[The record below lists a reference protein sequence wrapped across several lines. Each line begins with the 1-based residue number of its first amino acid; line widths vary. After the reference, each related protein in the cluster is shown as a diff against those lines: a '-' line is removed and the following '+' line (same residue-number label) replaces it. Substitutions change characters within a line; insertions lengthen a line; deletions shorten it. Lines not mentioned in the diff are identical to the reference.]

1 MKNILIILLILPAF
15 LFSQN
20 EVSLPLSKIVEINQ
34 VVRNCLDDYEQQSKV
49 SNRNED
55 EFFMLFTDNEQMI
68 DDVVPSVNYGKKIN
82 SLDWVDLMKGVK
94 IYNFDADILEFE
106 SYNPYSLD
114 SGYVIAKV
122 KKTVKTA
129 IWSDKVKPNFNIVI
143 GEGDNKISQRV
154 NYKTEEVFRFKL
166 TYSLKSLD
174 FIYCT
179 INSIDKVNDLSSISV
194 YVPYVKP
201 PLFGVKRLIKSVL
214 ADSPLQSSTKKSNSF
229 SGDYIKY
236 FIGDQNVIE
245 EDYKL
250 DGYRKP
256 KINIIDNSAIA
267 DFIYTEKLQVN
278 LMYSLLI
285 SNKTSVFDVG
295 AGIQPN
301 LIEHKENLNI
311 AGFFDF
317 YKMDNGLNFG
327 IKLQRLSSSTNI
339 QVDSYEFIS
348 QLENPIT
355 NSTNHYTRKNK
366 VTNFN
371 ENIDINQDLIM
382 PYLKYDLG
390 RLIND
395 KMPENNLTIFLGLIL
410 WTNNKVTSQRSGSAK
425 YSGIFD
431 VFDIEIDEPIDYEI
445 NGSQN
450 TLELGYKEWDINED
464 LISEKKIAISV
475 IELGIIYSPPI
486 PNFPIDVDLHVL
498 YKQNT
503 ESLFSNTKQQISADI
518 NEFNSFA
525 EFGEELSFK
534 NSLNVGL
541 SVGYKF

>member
-1 MKNILIILLILPAF
+1 MKNILIILLTLPTV

-20 EVSLPLSKIVEINQ
+20 KVNLSFSKILEIQ
-34 VVRNCLDDYEQQSKV
+34 QAVRNCLDDYEQQSKV
-49 SNRNED
+49 TNRNED
-55 EFFMLFTDNEQMI
+55 EFFMLFTDNEKMI
-68 DDVVPSVNYGKKIN
+68 DDVIPSVNYGKKIN

-129 IWSDKVKPNFNIVI
+129 IWSDKIKPNFNIVI
-143 GEGDNKISQRV
+143 REGKNKISQRV

-166 TYSLKSLD
+166 IYSLKSLD

-179 INSIDKVNDLSSISV
+179 INSIDKVNDLSSTNV

-201 PLFGVKRLIKSVL
+201 PLGGVKSLIKSVL
-214 ADSPLQSSTKKSNSF
+214 ADSLIILSKKSNSF

-236 FIGDQNVIE
+236 FIGDQNLIL

-250 DGYRKP
+250 DGYRLPNIK
-256 KINIIDNSAIA
+256 IIDNSAFA
-267 DFIYTEKLQVN
+267 DFIYTEKLEVN
-278 LMYSLLI
+278 IMYSFLL
-285 SNKTSVFDVG
+285 SDKSSTFEVG
-295 AGIQPN
+295 AGIQPD
-301 LIEHKENLNI
+301 LIEYKENSNI
-311 AGFFDF
+311 SLYSDL
-317 YKMDNGLNFG
+317 YKYNDKITLGLKF
-327 IKLQRLSSSTNI
+327 QRLSSSTNI
-339 QVDSYEFIS
+339 QVDTYEFIS
-348 QLENPIT
+348 QLANPIT
-355 NSTNHYTRKNK
+355 SSTNNYTRKNK

-371 ENIDINQDLIM
+371 ENIDINQDLVM
-382 PYLKYDLG
+382 LNGKYNYKDIVTLFVG
-390 RLIND
+390 IN
-395 KMPENNLTIFLGLIL
+395 L
-410 WTNNKVTSQRSGSAK
+410 WANNKVTSQRSGSAK

-450 TLELGYKEWDINED
+450 TLELGYKQWDVNEE
-464 LISEKKIAISV
+464 LISEQKIASV
-475 IELGIIYSPPI
+475 FEFGIIYSLPI
-486 PNFPIDVDLHVL
+486 PNSPIDVDLHGL
-498 YKQNT
+498 YKVNR
-503 ESLFSNTKQQISADI
+503 ESLFSNTKQQISANV

-534 NSLNVGL
+534 QRINVGL

>member
-1 MKNILIILLILPAF
+1 MKNILIILLTLPTV

-20 EVSLPLSKIVEINQ
+20 KVNLSLAKIVEIQ
-34 VVRNCLDDYEQQSKV
+34 QAVRNCLDDYEQQSKV

-55 EFFMLFTDNEQMI
+55 EFFMLFTDNEKMI
-68 DDVVPSVNYGKKIN
+68 DDVIPSVNYGKKIN
-82 SLDWVDLMKGVK
+82 SLDWVDLMMGVK

-129 IWSDKVKPNFNIVI
+129 IWSDKIKPNFNIVI

-166 TYSLKSLD
+166 IYSLKSLD

-201 PLFGVKRLIKSVL
+201 PLGGVKRLIKSVL
-214 ADSPLQSSTKKSNSF
+214 ADNLIILSKKSNSF
-229 SGDYIKY
+229 SGDNIKY
-236 FIGDQNVIE
+236 FIGDQNVSL

-250 DGYRKP
+250 NGYREP
-256 KINIIDNSAIA
+256 NINIIDNSAIA
-267 DFIYTEKLQVN
+267 DFIYTEKLEVN
-278 LMYSLLI
+278 GMYSFLLSDKSSI
-285 SNKTSVFDVG
+285 FEVG
-295 AGIQPN
+295 AGIKPDI
-301 LIEHKENLNI
+301 IEYKENSNI
-311 AGFFDF
+311 AGFFDL
-317 YKMDNGLNFG
+317 YKWDNGFSLG
-327 IKLQRLSSSTNI
+327 IKFQRLSSSTNI

-355 NSTNHYTRKNK
+355 SSTNNYTRKNK

-371 ENIDINQDLIM
+371 ENIDINQGLVM
-382 PYLKYDLG
+382 LNLKYNLNYQFTLFVG
-390 RLIND
+390 IN
-395 KMPENNLTIFLGLIL
+395 L
-410 WTNNKVTSQRSGSAK
+410 WANNKVTSQRSGSAK

-450 TLELGYKEWDINED
+450 TLELGYKQWEINED
-464 LISEKKIAISV
+464 LISEQNRV
-475 IELGIIYSPPI
+475 FEFGIIYSPPI
-486 PNFPIDVDLHVL
+486 PNSPFYFDVHFLGKV
-498 YKQNT
+498 NT
-503 ESLFSNTKQQISADI
+503 GSLFSNTKQQISANV

-534 NSLNVGL
+534 LRINVGL

>member
-1 MKNILIILLILPAF
+1 MKNILIILLTLPTV

-20 EVSLPLSKIVEINQ
+20 KVNLSLAKIVEIQ
-34 VVRNCLDDYEQQSKV
+34 QAVRNCLDDYEQQSKV

-55 EFFMLFTDNEQMI
+55 EFFMLFTDNEKMI
-68 DDVVPSVNYGKKIN
+68 DDVIPSVNYGKKIN

-129 IWSDKVKPNFNIVI
+129 IWSDKIKPNFNIVI

-166 TYSLKSLD
+166 IYSLKSLD

-179 INSIDKVNDLSSISV
+179 INSIDKINDLSSINV

-201 PLFGVKRLIKSVL
+201 PFLGKKRLIKSVL
-214 ADSPLQSSTKKSNSF
+214 ADSLFIFSEKSNSF

-236 FIGDQNVIE
+236 FIGDQNVNIK
-245 EDYKL
+245 DYKL
-250 DGYRKP
+250 DGYRLP
-256 KINIIDNSAIA
+256 KIKNIDNRTTA
-267 DFIYTEKLQVN
+267 DFVYTEKIEVN
-278 LMYSLLI
+278 LMYSFLI
-285 SNKTSVFDVG
+285 LDKSSIFEVG
-295 AGIQPN
+295 AGIQPD
-301 LIEHKENLNI
+301 LIEYNENSNI
-311 AGFFDF
+311 AVYSDL
-317 YKMDNGLNFG
+317 YKLNDKISFGLKF
-327 IKLQRLSSSTNI
+327 QRLSSSTNI

-355 NSTNHYTRKNK
+355 NFTSDYTRINQF
-366 VTNFN
+366 TNFN
-371 ENIDINQDLIM
+371 ENIDINQDLLLLN
-382 PYLKYDLG
+382 LKYNYKDIITLFG
-390 RLIND
+390 GVNLWS
-395 KMPENNLTIFLGLIL
+395 NNQ
-410 WTNNKVTSQRSGSAK
+410 VTSQRSGSAK

-431 VFDIEIDEPIDYEI
+431 VFGIEIEIDEPIDYEI
-445 NGSQN
+445 DGSQN
-450 TLELGYKEWDINED
+450 TLELGYKEWDINEE
-464 LISEKKIAISV
+464 LTSEQKIASV
-475 IELGIIYSPPI
+475 YELGIIYSLPI
-486 PNFPIDVDLHVL
+486 KKSPIDADLHFL
-498 YKQNT
+498 YKGNF

-518 NEFNSFA
+518 DEFNSFA

-534 NSLNVGL
+534 QRINVGL
-541 SVGYKF
+541 SVGFKF

>member
-1 MKNILIILLILPAF
+1 MKNILIILLTLPAF

-34 VVRNCLDDYEQQSKV
+34 AVRNCLDDYEQQSKV

-55 EFFMLFTDNEQMI
+55 EFFMLFTDDEKMI
-68 DDVVPSVNYGKKIN
+68 DDVIPSVNYGKKIN

-166 TYSLKSLD
+166 IYSLKSLD

-201 PLFGVKRLIKSVL
+201 PLGGVKRLIKSVL
-214 ADSPLQSSTKKSNSF
+214 ADSLIILSKKSNSF
-229 SGDYIKY
+229 SGDNIKY
-236 FIGDQNVIE
+236 FIGDQNVSL

-250 DGYRKP
+250 DGYREP
-256 KINIIDNSAIA
+256 NINIIDNSAIA
-267 DFIYTEKLQVN
+267 DFIYTEKLEVN
-278 LMYSLLI
+278 VMYSFLLSDKSSI
-285 SNKTSVFDVG
+285 FEVG
-295 AGIQPN
+295 AGIQPD
-301 LIEHKENLNI
+301 LIEYNENSNI
-311 AGFFDF
+311 AVYSDL
-317 YKMDNGLNFG
+317 YKLNDKITLGLKF
-327 IKLQRLSSSTNI
+327 QRLSSSTNI

-355 NSTNHYTRKNK
+355 NLTSNYTRKNQF
-366 VTNFN
+366 TNFN
-371 ENIDINQDLIM
+371 ENIDINQVL
-382 PYLKYDLG
+382 LLLNFKYNYKDIITL
-390 RLIND
+390 
-395 KMPENNLTIFLGLIL
+395 FLGGSL
-410 WTNNKVTSQRSGSAK
+410 WANNKVTSQRSGSAK

-450 TLELGYKEWDINED
+450 TLELGYKQWDINED
-464 LISEKKIAISV
+464 LISEQKIASV
-475 IELGIIYSPPI
+475 IELGIIYSLPI
-486 PNFPIDVDLHVL
+486 PNSPIDVDLHGL
-498 YKQNT
+498 YKHNR

-534 NSLNVGL
+534 QRINVGL
-541 SVGYKF
+541 SVGFKF

>member
-1 MKNILIILLILPAF
+1 MKNILIILLTLPAF

-34 VVRNCLDDYEQQSKV
+34 AVRNCLDDYEQQSKV

-55 EFFMLFTDNEQMI
+55 EFFMLFTDDEKMI
-68 DDVVPSVNYGKKIN
+68 DDVIPSVNYGKKIN

-94 IYNFDADILEFE
+94 IYNFDTDILEFE

-166 TYSLKSLD
+166 IYSLKSLD

-201 PLFGVKRLIKSVL
+201 PLGGVKRLIKSVL
-214 ADSPLQSSTKKSNSF
+214 ADSLIILSKKSNSF
-229 SGDYIKY
+229 SGDNIKY
-236 FIGDQNVIE
+236 FIGDQNVSL

-267 DFIYTEKLQVN
+267 DFIYTEKLEVN
-278 LMYSLLI
+278 VLYSFLLSDKSSI
-285 SNKTSVFDVG
+285 FEVG
-295 AGIQPN
+295 AGIQPD
-301 LIEHKENLNI
+301 LIEYNENSNI
-311 AGFFDF
+311 AVYSDL
-317 YKMDNGLNFG
+317 YKLNDKITLGLKF
-327 IKLQRLSSSTNI
+327 QRLSSSTNI

-355 NSTNHYTRKNK
+355 NFTSNYTRINQF
-366 VTNFN
+366 TNFN
-371 ENIDINQDLIM
+371 ENIDINQDL
-382 PYLKYDLG
+382 LLLNVKYNYKDIITLFG
-390 RLIND
+390 GFN
-395 KMPENNLTIFLGLIL
+395 L

-450 TLELGYKEWDINED
+450 TLELGYKQWDINED
-464 LISEKKIAISV
+464 LISEQKIASV
-475 IELGIIYSPPI
+475 FEVGIIYSLPI
-486 PNFPIDVDLHVL
+486 PNSPIDVDLHGL
-498 YKQNT
+498 YKHNT
-503 ESLFSNTKQQISADI
+503 ESLFSNIKKQISADI

-534 NSLNVGL
+534 QRINVGL

>member
-1 MKNILIILLILPAF
+1 MKNILIILLTLPAF

-34 VVRNCLDDYEQQSKV
+34 AVRNCLDDYEQQSKV

-55 EFFMLFTDNEQMI
+55 EFFMLFTDDEKMI
-68 DDVVPSVNYGKKIN
+68 DDVIPSVNYGKKIN

-166 TYSLKSLD
+166 IYSLKSLD
-174 FIYCT
+174 FVYCT
-179 INSIDKVNDLSSISV
+179 INSIDKVNDLSSTNV

-201 PLFGVKRLIKSVL
+201 PLFGKKRLIKSVL
-214 ADSPLQSSTKKSNSF
+214 ADSHIILSKKSNSF

-236 FIGDQNVIE
+236 FIGDQNVSLK
-245 EDYKL
+245 DYKL
-250 DGYRKP
+250 YGYKNP
-256 KINIIDNSAIA
+256 KINIIDNSAFS
-267 DFIYTEKLQVN
+267 DFIYREKLEVN
-278 LMYSLLI
+278 LMYSFLI
-285 SNKTSVFDVG
+285 SDKSSTFEVG
-295 AGIQPN
+295 AGIQPDI
-301 LIEHKENLNI
+301 IEYKENSNI

-317 YKMDNGLNFG
+317 YKMDNGLSFG
-327 IKLQRLSSSTNI
+327 IKFQRLSSSTNI

-355 NSTNHYTRKNK
+355 NFTSDYTRINQF
-366 VTNFN
+366 TNFN
-371 ENIDINQDLIM
+371 ENIDINQDL
-382 PYLKYDLG
+382 LLLNVKYNYKDIITLFG
-390 RLIND
+390 GVN
-395 KMPENNLTIFLGLIL
+395 L

-450 TLELGYKEWDINED
+450 TLELGYKQWDVNEE
-464 LISEKKIAISV
+464 LISEQKIASV
-475 IELGIIYSPPI
+475 FEFGIIYSLPI
-486 PNFPIDVDLHVL
+486 PNSPIDVDLHGL
-498 YKQNT
+498 YKVNR

-534 NSLNVGL
+534 QRINVGL
-541 SVGYKF
+541 SVGFKF

>member
-1 MKNILIILLILPAF
+1 MKNILIILLTLPAY

-34 VVRNCLDDYEQQSKV
+34 AVRNCLDDYEQQSKV

-55 EFFMLFTDNEQMI
+55 EFFMLFTDDEKMI
-68 DDVVPSVNYGKKIN
+68 DDVIPSVNYGKKIN

-94 IYNFDADILEFE
+94 IYNFDADVLEFE

-166 TYSLKSLD
+166 IYSLKSLD

-201 PLFGVKRLIKSVL
+201 PLGGVKRLIKSVL
-214 ADSPLQSSTKKSNSF
+214 ADSLIILSKKSNSF

-236 FIGDQNVIE
+236 FIGDQNVSL

-267 DFIYTEKLQVN
+267 DFIYTEKLEVN
-278 LMYSLLI
+278 VLYSFLLSDKSSI
-285 SNKTSVFDVG
+285 FEVG

-301 LIEHKENLNI
+301 LIEYNENLNI
-311 AGFFDF
+311 AVYSDL
-317 YKMDNGLNFG
+317 YKLNDKITLGLKF
-327 IKLQRLSSSTNI
+327 QRLSSSTNI

-355 NSTNHYTRKNK
+355 NFTSNYTRINQF
-366 VTNFN
+366 TNFN
-371 ENIDINQDLIM
+371 ENIDINQDLLLLNI
-382 PYLKYDLG
+382 KYNYKDIVTL
-390 RLIND
+390 
-395 KMPENNLTIFLGLIL
+395 FLGGSL
-410 WTNNKVTSQRSGSAK
+410 WANNKVTSQRSGSAK

-450 TLELGYKEWDINED
+450 TLELGYKQWDINED
-464 LISEKKIAISV
+464 LISEQKIASV
-475 IELGIIYSPPI
+475 IELGIIYSLPI
-486 PNFPIDVDLHVL
+486 PNSPIDVDLHGL
-498 YKQNT
+498 YKHNT

-534 NSLNVGL
+534 QRINVGL
-541 SVGYKF
+541 SVGFKF